1 MLLPFGRVCKI
12 ILARRVS
19 SAYTSCWQF
28 CVQPCTKHSAK
39 RKKNKKKRLILVWGF
54 LRVFVGFCLHLATPL
69 RLLGFFCSKSI
80 SEQRGWCVVFTVLYN
95 WFVQFSAPGRLFS
108 QCLSSGLTGFSQ
120 SLERRW
126 NVPTNPV
133 RDLCSVFTE
142 RETVLGSPGSNFA
155 GFVFWARLRGT
166 FLN

>member
-1 MLLPFGRVCKI
+1 MAQAKVINHNLFPPPWGIFSLYSLHPPPPPPRPHLPSLPPWTRARLKKKNLLPFGCVCKI

-19 SAYTSCWQF
+19 SAYTFCWQF

-39 RKKNKKKRLILVWGF
+39 KRGGKKILILVWGV

-95 WFVQFSAPGRLFS
+95 
-108 QCLSSGLTGFSQ
+108 
-120 SLERRW
+120 
-126 NVPTNPV
+126 
-133 RDLCSVFTE
+133 
-142 RETVLGSPGSNFA
+142 
-155 GFVFWARLRGT
+155 
-166 FLN
+166 

>member
-1 MLLPFGRVCKI
+1 MAQAKVINHNLFPPPWGIFSLYSLHRPPPPLHLPTPPTLLAPVDARQAKKKKYIKMLLPFGRVCKI

-39 RKKNKKKRLILVWGF
+39 KKKKKKKKRLILVWGF

-95 WFVQFSAPGRLFS
+95 
-108 QCLSSGLTGFSQ
+108 
-120 SLERRW
+120 
-126 NVPTNPV
+126 
-133 RDLCSVFTE
+133 
-142 RETVLGSPGSNFA
+142 
-155 GFVFWARLRGT
+155 
-166 FLN
+166 